1 MDDLTKA
8 ELDQLLAVFRDQSLQ
23 ILEEMSHDLLALE
36 ASRADADAMTRLRR
50 GAHTI
55 KGDSAC
61 VGLDQTTQLAHKV
74 EDVFDGILCGE
85 IKFDRQSVD
94 VIFKVLDAIKAALE
108 CAEIF
113 DVDADATKA
122 LIANLAAV
130 QEQMEVG
137 AAERSRF
144 EDPNLLSLAAEPSV
158 PDQVEAPAKQR
169 RGFVRVE
176 ASKIDT
182 LLNLAGEMVI
192 ARSVMSQLAPE
203 IESVMDVT
211 DMIDRVSGASNQM
224 ARLISELQKSVL
236 KMRMV
241 TIHHVFRRFARPM
254 REMATELGKEVTLQI
269 SGGETE
275 LDRALVDTISEPL
288 LHLLRNAVDHGLETK
303 EERQKSGKPQ
313 AGRITMRAYHEGNQV
328 VVEVSDDGRGI
339 DPATLKTRAVES
351 GRLTRDEADGL
362 ADEDA
367 LELIFL
373 QGLST
378 AREVT
383 QLSGRGI
390 GASAVKAAI
399 EQLRGSVAVKS
410 ESGSGTCFT
419 LRMPLTL
426 AIIKALLFT
435 ASGQLFALP
444 LLAVSEIARAEGSD
458 IVFLDGVEN
467 YRLRDRFISLVRPG
481 FVLSFE
487 RRRGGSGLSLRSD
500 ARRFFVIVLAAGD
513 KEYGVVADE
522 LIGEQELVIKPL
534 DTHWVQ
540 NDALAGASV
549 LGDGRVVL
557 IMDAE
562 MVFRKAVKYERGKMV
577 QREAYAV

>member
-1 MDDLTKA
+1 MDDLTKQ

-36 ASRADADAMTRLRR
+36 SSQADADAMMRLRR

-74 EDVFDGILCGE
+74 EDIFDAILCGE
-85 IKFDRQSVD
+85 IKFDRRSVN
-94 VIFKVLDAIKAALE
+94 VIFKVLDAIKDALE
-108 CAEIF
+108 RAEIC
-113 DVDADATKA
+113 DVDAESTKA
-122 LIANLAAV
+122 LISEVAAIQQHKTV
-130 QEQMEVG
+130 EDAEQSGKKDVKSSSP
-137 AAERSRF
+137 AT
-144 EDPNLLSLAAEPSV
+144 EPPV
-158 PDQVEAPAKQR
+158 PEQVEGPARQG

-192 ARSVMSQLAPE
+192 ARSVMGQLGPE
-203 IESVMDVT
+203 IESVMDVA

-224 ARLISELQKSVL
+224 GKLIAELQKSVL

-241 TIHHVFRRFARPM
+241 TIDHVFRRFARPM
-254 REMATELGKEVTLQI
+254 RELASELGKEVNLHI
-269 SGGETE
+269 SGGDTE
-275 LDRALVDTISEPL
+275 LDRALVDIISEPL
-288 LHLLRNAVDHGLETK
+288 LHLLRNSVDHGLETK
-303 EERQKSGKPQ
+303 EERQKAGKPVV
-313 AGRITMRAYHEGNQV
+313 GRIAMRAYHEGNQV

-339 DPATLKTRAVES
+339 DPVALKARAVDS
-351 GRLTRDEADGL
+351 GRLSKEEVERLT
-362 ADEDA
+362 DEDA
-367 LELIFL
+367 IDLIFL

-390 GASAVKAAI
+390 GASAVKAVI
-399 EQLRGSVAVKS
+399 EQLRGSIAVNS
-410 ESGSGTCFT
+410 VPGNGTCFT

-426 AIIKALLFT
+426 AIIKALLFK

-444 LLAVSEIARAEGSD
+444 LLAVSEIARAGVSD

-487 RRRGGSGLSLRSD
+487 RRRGGSGLALRGD
-500 ARRFFVIVLAAGD
+500 VPRFFVIVLAAGD
-513 KEYGVVADE
+513 KRYGVVADE

-540 NDALAGASV
+540 NEALAGASV

-562 MVFRKAVKYERGKMV
+562 MVFRKAVKYERAKVG

>member
-36 ASRADADAMTRLRR
+36 ASRADGDAMTRLRR

-74 EDVFDGILCGE
+74 EDVFDGVLCGE
-85 IKFDRQSVD
+85 IKFDRQSVN
-94 VIFKVLDAIKAALE
+94 VIFKVLDAIKAALDS
-108 CAEIF
+108 AEIC
-113 DVDADATKA
+113 DVDVESTDA
-122 LIANLAAV
+122 LIADLTAILVCNDV
-130 QEQMEVG
+130 
-137 AAERSRF
+137 AAEQPGKRDSK
-144 EDPNLLSLAAEPSV
+144 LLSLPAQPSV
-158 PDQVEAPAKQR
+158 PVQVEEPAKQR

-192 ARSVMSQLAPE
+192 ARSVMSQLRPE

-211 DMIDRVSGASNQM
+211 DMIDRVNVASNQM
-224 ARLISELQKSVL
+224 GRLIAELQKSVL

-241 TIHHVFRRFARPM
+241 TIDHVFRRFARPM
-254 REMATELGKEVTLQI
+254 REMATDLGKEVDLQI

-275 LDRALVDTISEPL
+275 LDRALVDIISEPL

-303 EERQKSGKPQ
+303 EERQKSGKPP
-313 AGRITMRAYHEGNQV
+313 AGRIAMRAYHEGNQV

-339 DPATLKTRAVES
+339 ERAALKKGAIES
-351 GRLTRDEADGL
+351 GYLTKDEADGL

-410 ESGSGTCFT
+410 E
-419 LRMPLTL
+419 
-426 AIIKALLFT
+426 
-435 ASGQLFALP
+435 
-444 LLAVSEIARAEGSD
+444 
-458 IVFLDGVEN
+458 
-467 YRLRDRFISLVRPG
+467 PG
-481 FVLSFE
+481 
-487 RRRGGSGLSLRSD
+487 G
-500 ARRFFVIVLAAGD
+500 
-513 KEYGVVADE
+513 
-522 LIGEQELVIKPL
+522 
-534 DTHWVQ
+534 
-540 NDALAGASV
+540 
-549 LGDGRVVL
+549 
-557 IMDAE
+557 
-562 MVFRKAVKYERGKMV
+562 
-577 QREAYAV
+577 